1 MRMVRDAASIPYSVG
16 PATRS
21 GAERRARG
29 SDYPAPM
36 ASGGQS
42 RVETLTVLFTDLV
55 DSTGRRVRTGEEA
68 ADQIRQRHDRLLR
81 ASILGHGGAVA
92 KHTGDGVM
100 ATFAGA
106 SDAIAAA
113 VAIQQ
118 AIETDNRTR
127 GDEPLAVRIGISV
140 GDVSVE
146 AGDVFGLPVVE
157 AQRLE
162 AAADGGEIYISDL
175 VKALARGR
183 GGHEFEALGAL
194 ELKGLD
200 APLDAVRVQWSPA
213 DVSNESS
220 VRPPALAQQGG
231 FAFAGRAKE
240 RAALDDAWKDTVAGA
255 CRLVFLA
262 GEPGIGKTR
271 LASEFA
277 GDTTALGG
285 ALLAGRCDEMVSEP
299 YQPFAESLR
308 FQLTLPEGAIQLG
321 DTPEELAR
329 LAPELVMLRP
339 ELGSA
344 LSSTPDAERIRFFE
358 AVRSWLAAVSERS
371 PLLLVL
377 DDLHWADAGSLLL
390 LRHIVATDPV
400 PGLLVLVTYRDTDL
414 DRTHPLSAMLSDFHR
429 RADAVRIALK
439 GLPEADVAEFVTLA
453 SGHALDDDARR
464 LVAALSEETGGN
476 PFFAGEVLRH
486 FVESGSLFQ
495 RDGRWVSAS
504 LTEGDL
510 PEGVREVVGRRLSM
524 LPDTTQHLLT
534 AASVIGARFDL
545 HLLVIAAKSDD
556 DAVLDALEPA
566 INAQLI
572 TETGFGRFQFAHALI
587 RSTLHQELSTTR
599 RARLHRAVAQAILQ
613 LNESDLEPV
622 VADLAYHFGEAGAA
636 ASSEEALVYARR
648 AAELA
653 IDRLAPDEAI
663 RWSRAALEY
672 VDEDEPKLR
681 AELLRLLARAES
693 LTGARSAEAAQDHAA
708 RAALDVGDVAA
719 AIECLATSHRLVTT
733 IDQPAMPERMA
744 LLEETLERIGD
755 SNPDERVRVLASL
768 SFVAVFAGDFDRRD
782 TMCAEVERL
791 APNVG
796 HRAMPSVLATMFMN
810 SFANRSRAKSVDLG
824 DRWRAWF
831 AEPYDDLL
839 NDRVRACSFAWY
851 AAALLGDGDAR
862 RHYLESTRQL
872 IADYPD
878 PFLQD
883 AHLLLTIQSGL
894 IDGDPNDVER
904 LVQEFAAASTRHGRP
919 DEAALYATV
928 GTIGV
933 AWERDGLEAVA
944 DLAWD
949 TANGPNPNPA
959 AWSVA
964 IAAAIHAGRR
974 ADAAA
979 AIDEQLAL
987 GLPDVIDD
995 ASWPFAIAHWTDA
1008 AASLRHVAA
1017 SREIYR
1023 RLLPLAGLH
1032 LTTGGFYGGSVAL
1045 HLGRLASVLDL
1056 PETIGWFEQA
1066 LAEHV
1071 EIDGPPWIARTHL
1084 NWAEH
1089 LHFVGDLAG
1098 AREHAQ
1104 RALDVIGDADYRVT
1118 AARAR
1123 SLLAH
1128 S

>member
-1 MRMVRDAASIPYSVG
+1 VA
-16 PATRS
+16 
-21 GAERRARG
+21 
-29 SDYPAPM
+29 
-36 ASGGQS
+36 ASGGQA
-42 RVETLTVLFTDLV
+42 RVETVTVLFTDLV
-55 DSTGRRVRTGEEA
+55 DSTGRRVRSGEEA
-68 ADQIRQRHDRLLR
+68 ADRLRQHHDRLLR
-81 ASILGHGGAVA
+81 ASILGHGGTVA

-100 ATFAGA
+100 ASFAGA

-118 AIETDNRTR
+118 AIESDNRKR

-146 AGDVFGLPVVE
+146 DGDVFGLPVVE

-162 AAADGGEIYISDL
+162 AAAGGGEIFISAL
-175 VKALARGR
+175 VKAMARGR
-183 GGHEFEALGAL
+183 GGHEYEGLGEL

-200 APLDAVRVQWSPA
+200 GPLEAVRVHWSPVAA
-213 DVSNESS
+213 DTPVI
-220 VRPPALAQQGG
+220 VRPPALAQHGG

-240 RAALDDAWKDTVAGA
+240 RTALDDAWKETVAGA

-277 GDTTALGG
+277 TDVATLGG
-285 ALLAGRCDEMVSEP
+285 VLLAGRCDEMVSEP
-299 YQPFAESLR
+299 YQPFAEALR
-308 FQLTLPEGAIQLG
+308 FQLTQPDGALSLG
-321 DTPEELAR
+321 DTPEELVR
-329 LAPELVMLRP
+329 LAPDLAMLHP

-344 LSSTPDAERIRFFE
+344 LASTPDAERIRFFE
-358 AVRSWLAAVSERS
+358 AVRSWLAQVGSHS

-377 DDLHWADAGSLLL
+377 DDVHWADAGSLLL
-390 LRHIVATDPV
+390 LRHVVATDPV

-414 DRTHPLSAMLSDFHR
+414 DRMHPLSAMLSDFHR

-439 GLPEADVAEFVTLA
+439 GLAEDDVAEFVTLA

-486 FVESGSLFQ
+486 LVESGALFQ
-495 RDGRWVSAS
+495 RDGRWISES

-510 PEGVREVVGRRLSM
+510 PEGVREVVGRRLSA
-524 LPDTTQHLLT
+524 LPEDTQQLLT

-545 HLLVIAAKSDD
+545 DLLVIAAKSDD
-556 DAVLDALEPA
+556 DSVLDALEPA
-566 INAQLI
+566 ISAQLVA
-572 TETGFGRFQFAHALI
+572 ETGFGRFQFAHALI

-653 IDRLAPDEAI
+653 LDRLAPDEAI
-663 RWSRAALEY
+663 RWSRAALDL
-672 VDEDEPKLR
+672 VDDDEPKSR
-681 AELLRLLARAES
+681 AELLGLLARAET
-693 LTGARSAEAAQDHAA
+693 LTGALSAEAAQDRAA
-708 RAALDVGDVAA
+708 RAALDVGDVSA
-719 AIECLATSHRLVTT
+719 AIEYLAMSTRLVTT
-733 IDQPAMPERMA
+733 IDRPAMPERMA
-744 LLEETLERIGD
+744 LLEEALERIGD
-755 SNPDERVRVLASL
+755 SNVDQRARLLGPLA
-768 SFVAVFAGDFDRRD
+768 FAATFAGDLDRREAIS
-782 TMCAEVERL
+782 AEVEEL
-791 APNVG
+791 APQVG
-796 HRAMPSVLATMFMN
+796 HAAMPMVLVSMFMH
-810 SFANRSRAKSVDLG
+810 SFSNRSRAKAADLI

-831 AEPYDDLL
+831 AEPHEDPPI
-839 NDRVRACSFAWY
+839 DRIRACSFISHCAVV
-851 AAALLGDGDAR
+851 LGDGEAR
-862 RHYLESTRQL
+862 RRYLALKRQL
-872 IADYPD
+872 LAEHPD
-878 PFLQD
+878 PFAQD
-883 AHLLLTIQSGL
+883 ALLLLTIQNGL
-894 IDGDPNDVER
+894 IDRDPNEVER

-928 GTIGV
+928 GTVGV
-933 AWERDGLEAVA
+933 AWERDGLEAVV
-944 DLAWD
+944 DLAWA
-949 TANGPNPNPA
+949 TANGPNPTPA

-964 IAAAIHAGRR
+964 VAAAIHAGRR
-974 ADAAA
+974 DDAAA
-979 AIDEQLAL
+979 AIDEQLAR

-995 ASWPFAIAHWTDA
+995 ASWPFAIAYWTDA

-1017 SREIYR
+1017 SREIFT
-1023 RLLPLAGLH
+1023 RLKPLDGLH
-1032 LTTGGFYGGSVAL
+1032 LSTGGFYGGSVAL
-1045 HLGRLASVLDL
+1045 HLGRLASVLEL
-1056 PETIGWFEQA
+1056 PETVGWFEQA

-1071 EIDGPPWIARTHL
+1071 AIDGVPWIARTHL

-1089 LHFVGDLAG
+1089 LAFVGDAAG
-1098 AREHAQ
+1098 AREHAS
-1104 RALDVIGDADYRVT
+1104 RALDIIGDGDYRVT
-1118 AARAR
+1118 ARRARA
-1123 SLLAH
+1123 LLAT